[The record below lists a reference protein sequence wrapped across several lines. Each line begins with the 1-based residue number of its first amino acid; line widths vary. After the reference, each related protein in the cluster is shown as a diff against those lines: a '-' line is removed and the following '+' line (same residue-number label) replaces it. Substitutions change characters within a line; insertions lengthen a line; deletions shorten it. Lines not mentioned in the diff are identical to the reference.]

1 MDSNIFDLI
10 KKANDTTLNRHGNL
24 ITLERAVFLS
34 WWCDKGDCA
43 FCYMSTQK
51 NKIKDPKKA
60 RRNVYNIYAEA
71 EMCKR
76 LDWNI
81 EFLSG
86 GYESFTTQEIKE
98 IATTIKDIT
107 GDGVWLNTG
116 ITDELGEYGS
126 EIKGI
131 TGAVEVANPEIH
143 ERVCPDEL
151 GEYGSEIK
159 GITGAVEVANPEIHE
174 RVCPSKK
181 LEDISNMLDVA
192 GDLGFKKAITVIL
205 GLGETLED
213 VGYLMDYI
221 RDHKIDRV
229 IFYSL
234 NPHKETIYANS
245 SQPASLYYAQVVAQ
259 VRLAFPDIE
268 IICGTWIDNL
278 ANIGILILSGANGIT
293 KFPLFKM
300 FGTKYGKRV
309 EEEVKWAGRELK
321 GTFTDKTQLG
331 PEKSEVSPDLDK
343 FIKRYVKESLKN
355 KY

>member
-10 KKANDTTLNRHGNL
+10 KDANDITLKKHGNL

-51 NKIKDPKKA
+51 EKIKDPKKA
-60 RRNVYNIYAEA
+60 RRNISNIYAEA

-98 IATTIKDIT
+98 IATTIKNIT
-107 GDGVWLNTG
+107 GNGVWLNTG
-116 ITDELGEYGS
+116 ITEELNEYGS

-131 TGAVEVANPEIH
+131 TGAVEVANPQIH
-143 ERVCPDEL
+143 E
-151 GEYGSEIK
+151 K
-159 GITGAVEVANPEIHE
+159 
-174 RVCPSKK
+174 VCPSKK
-181 LEDISNMLDVA
+181 LDDISNMLDVA
-192 GDLGFKKAITVIL
+192 GDLGFKKAITIIL
-205 GLGETLED
+205 GLGETLDD
-213 VGYLMDYI
+213 VQYIIDYI
-221 RDHKIDRV
+221 KDHKIDRV

-309 EEEVKWAGRELK
+309 EEEVKWAGRDLK
-321 GTFTDKTQLG
+321 GTFTDKDMLG
-331 PEKSEVSPDLDK
+331 PQKSEVSPELDK
-343 FIKRYVKESLKN
+343 FIKRYIKESLKN

>member
-1 MDSNIFDLI
+1 MDSNIFELI
-10 KKANDTTLNRHGNL
+10 KKANETTLKNHGDL

-51 NKIKDPKKA
+51 EKIKDPKKA
-60 RRNVYNIYAEA
+60 RRNINNIYAEA

-86 GYESFTTQEIKE
+86 GYESFSTQEIKE

-107 GDGVWLNTG
+107 GNGVWLNTG
-116 ITDELGEYGS
+116 ITDELSEYGS

-143 ERVCPDEL
+143 Q
-151 GEYGSEIK
+151 K
-159 GITGAVEVANPEIHE
+159 
-174 RVCPSKK
+174 VCPSKK

-192 GDLGFKKAITVIL
+192 GDLGFKKAITIIL
-205 GLGETLED
+205 GLGETLDD
-213 VGYLMDYI
+213 VEYIIDYI
-221 RDHKIDRV
+221 KDHKIDRV

-309 EEEVKWAGRELK
+309 EEEVKWAGRNLK
-321 GTFTDKTQLG
+321 GTFTDKNMLG
-331 PEKSEVSPDLDK
+331 PQKSEVSPELDK

>member
-10 KKANDTTLNRHGNL
+10 KKANEITLKQHGNL

-51 NKIKDPKKA
+51 DKIKDPKKA
-60 RRNVYNIYAEA
+60 RRNISNIYAEA
-71 EMCKR
+71 EMCRR

-86 GYESFTTQEIKE
+86 GYESFTTQEIKD
-98 IATTIKDIT
+98 IATTIKNIT

-116 ITDELGEYGS
+116 ITDELNEYGS

-131 TGAVEVANPEIH
+131 TGAVEVANPQIH
-143 ERVCPDEL
+143 E
-151 GEYGSEIK
+151 K
-159 GITGAVEVANPEIHE
+159 
-174 RVCPSKK
+174 VCPSKK
-181 LEDISNMLDVA
+181 LDDISNMLDTA
-192 GDLGFKKAITVIL
+192 GDYGFKKAITIIL

-213 VGYLMDYI
+213 VQYIIDYI
-221 RDHKIDRV
+221 KDHNIDRV

-309 EEEVKWAGRELK
+309 EEEVKWAGRDLK
-321 GTFTDKTQLG
+321 GTFTDKTKLG
-331 PEKSEVSPDLDK
+331 PKKSEVSPDLDK

>member
-116 ITDELGEYGS
+116 ITDELGEY
-126 EIKGI
+126 E
-131 TGAVEVANPEIH
+131 
-143 ERVCPDEL
+143 
-151 GEYGSEIK
+151 SEIK

-234 NPHKETIYANS
+234 NPHKETVYANS

>member
-51 NKIKDPKKA
+51 NKIKDPTKA
-60 RRNVYNIYAEA
+60 RRNIYNIYAEA

-86 GYESFTTQEIKE
+86 GYESFSTQEIKE

-126 EIKGI
+126 EIKGM
-131 TGAVEVANPEIH
+131 
-143 ERVCPDEL
+143 
-151 GEYGSEIK
+151 
-159 GITGAVEVANPEIHE
+159 TGAVEVANPEIHE

-181 LEDISNMLDVA
+181 LDDISNMLDTA
-192 GDLGFKKAITVIL
+192 DDLGFKKAITIIL

-213 VGYLMDYI
+213 VDYI
-221 RDHKIDRV
+221 IDYIKDHKIDRV

-300 FGTKYGKRV
+300 FATKYGKRV

-321 GTFTDKTQLG
+321 GTFTDKSQLG

>member
-10 KKANDTTLNRHGNL
+10 KKANDITLKNHGNL

-60 RRNVYNIYAEA
+60 RRNIYNIYAEA
-71 EMCKR
+71 EMCRR

-107 GDGVWLNTG
+107 DDGVWLNTG
-116 ITDELGEYGS
+116 ITDELEEFGS

-131 TGAVEVANPEIH
+131 TGAVEVANPDIH
-143 ERVCPDEL
+143 
-151 GEYGSEIK
+151 K
-159 GITGAVEVANPEIHE
+159 

-181 LEDISNMLDVA
+181 LEDISNMMDVA
-192 GDLGFKKAITVIL
+192 GDLGFKKAITIIL

-213 VGYLMDYI
+213 VNYLIDYI
-221 RDHKIDRV
+221 KEHKIDRV

-245 SQPASLYYAQVVAQ
+245 SQPASLYYAQVVSQ
-259 VRLAFPDIE
+259 VRLAFPEIE

-321 GTFTDKTQLG
+321 GTFTDKSQLG

>member
-1 MDSNIFDLI
+1 MDSNIFDMI
-10 KKANDTTLNRHGNL
+10 KKANEITLKNHGDL

-51 NKIKDPKKA
+51 EKIKDPTKA
-60 RRNVYNIYAEA
+60 RRNIYNIYAEA

-86 GYESFTTQEIKE
+86 GYESFTTQEIKQ

-116 ITDELGEYGS
+116 ITEDLAEYGS

-131 TGAVEVANPEIH
+131 TGAVEVANPQIH
-143 ERVCPDEL
+143 
-151 GEYGSEIK
+151 K
-159 GITGAVEVANPEIHE
+159 

-192 GDLGFKKAITVIL
+192 GDLGFKKAITIIL

-213 VGYLMDYI
+213 TSYIIDYI
-221 RDHKIDRV
+221 KEHKIDRV

-245 SQPASLYYAQVVAQ
+245 SQPASLYYAQVVAE

-309 EEEVKWAGRELK
+309 EEEVKWAGRQLK
-321 GTFTDKTQLG
+321 GTFTDKAQLG
-331 PEKSEVSPDLDK
+331 PKQSEVSPDLDK

>member
-10 KKANDTTLNRHGNL
+10 KNANETTLKNHGDL

-51 NKIKDPKKA
+51 EKIKDPTKA
-60 RRNVYNIYAEA
+60 RRNISNIFAEA

-86 GYESFTTQEIKE
+86 GYKSFTTQEIKD

-116 ITDELGEYGS
+116 ITDDLDQYGS

-143 ERVCPDEL
+143 
-151 GEYGSEIK
+151 
-159 GITGAVEVANPEIHE
+159 N

-181 LEDISNMLDVA
+181 LEDISNMLDIA
-192 GDLGFKKAITVIL
+192 GDLGFKKAITIIL
-205 GLGETLED
+205 GLGETLDD
-213 VGYLMDYI
+213 VDYI
-221 RDHKIDRV
+221 IDYIKDHKIDRV

-234 NPHKETIYANS
+234 NPHKETVYANS

-309 EEEVKWAGRELK
+309 EEEVKWAGRQLK
-321 GTFTDKTQLG
+321 GTFTDKSKLG
-331 PEKSEVSPDLDK
+331 PEQSEVSPDLDR

>member
-1 MDSNIFDLI
+1 MESNIFDLI
-10 KKANDTTLNRHGNL
+10 KEANELTLKKHGDL

-51 NKIKDPKKA
+51 NKIKDPTKA
-60 RRNVYNIYAEA
+60 RRNVSNIYAEA

-98 IATTIKDIT
+98 IASTIKNIT

-116 ITDELGEYGS
+116 ITDELSEFGS

-131 TGAVEVANPEIH
+131 TGAVEVANPQIH
-143 ERVCPDEL
+143 
-151 GEYGSEIK
+151 
-159 GITGAVEVANPEIHE
+159 NN
-174 RVCPSKK
+174 VCPSKS
-181 LEDISNMLDVA
+181 LDDISNMLDTA
-192 GDLGFKKAITVIL
+192 RDLGFKKAITIIL
-205 GLGETLED
+205 GLGETLDD
-213 VGYLMDYI
+213 VNYVIEYI
-221 RDHKIDRV
+221 REHEIDRV

-234 NPHKETIYANS
+234 NPHKETIYADS
-245 SQPASLYYAQVVAQ
+245 SQPASLYYAQVVAR
-259 VRLAFPDIE
+259 VRLEFPEIE

-309 EEEVKWAGRELK
+309 EEEVKWSGRRLK
-321 GTFTDKTQLG
+321 GTFTDKTKLG
-331 PEKSEVSPDLDK
+331 PEKSEISPDLDK

>member
-10 KKANDTTLNRHGNL
+10 KNANEITLKKHGDL

-51 NKIKDPKKA
+51 EKIKDPAKA
-60 RRNVYNIYAEA
+60 RRNISNIYAEA

-86 GYESFTTQEIKE
+86 GYKSFSTQEIKE
-98 IATTIKDIT
+98 IATTIKTIT
-107 GDGVWLNTG
+107 GEGVWLNTG
-116 ITDELGEYGS
+116 ITDELS
-126 EIKGI
+126 
-131 TGAVEVANPEIH
+131 
-143 ERVCPDEL
+143 
-151 GEYGSEIK
+151 EYGSEIK

-181 LEDISNMLDVA
+181 LDDISNMLDIA
-192 GDLGFKKAITVIL
+192 GDLGFKKAITIIL
-205 GLGETLED
+205 GLGETLDD
-213 VGYLMDYI
+213 VDYI
-221 RDHKIDRV
+221 IDYIKSHNIDRV

-309 EEEVKWAGRELK
+309 EEEVKWAGRQLK
-321 GTFTDKTQLG
+321 GTFTDKNKLG
-331 PEKSEVSPDLDK
+331 GEKSEFSPELDK
-343 FIKRYVKESLKN
+343 FIKRYINESLKN

>member
-1 MDSNIFDLI
+1 MDSNIFELI
-10 KKANDTTLNRHGNL
+10 KKANETTLKNHGDL

-51 NKIKDPKKA
+51 EKIKDPKKA
-60 RRNVYNIYAEA
+60 RRNINNIYAEA

-86 GYESFTTQEIKE
+86 GYESFSTQEIKE

-107 GDGVWLNTG
+107 GNGVWLNTG
-116 ITDELGEYGS
+116 ITDELSEYGS

-143 ERVCPDEL
+143 Q
-151 GEYGSEIK
+151 K
-159 GITGAVEVANPEIHE
+159 
-174 RVCPSKK
+174 VCPSKK

-192 GDLGFKKAITVIL
+192 GDLGFKKAITIIL
-205 GLGETLED
+205 GLGETLDD
-213 VGYLMDYI
+213 VNYIIDYI
-221 RDHKIDRV
+221 KDHEIDRV

-259 VRLAFPDIE
+259 VRLAFPNIE

-309 EEEVKWAGRELK
+309 EEEVKWAGRNLK
-321 GTFTDKTQLG
+321 GTFTDKNMLG
-331 PEKSEVSPDLDK
+331 PQKSEVSPELDK

>member
-10 KKANDTTLNRHGNL
+10 KKANDITLKNHGNL

-60 RRNVYNIYAEA
+60 RRNIYNIYAEA
-71 EMCKR
+71 EMCRR

-107 GDGVWLNTG
+107 DDGVWLNTG
-116 ITDELGEYGS
+116 ITDELEEFGS

-131 TGAVEVANPEIH
+131 TGAVEVANPDIH
-143 ERVCPDEL
+143 
-151 GEYGSEIK
+151 K
-159 GITGAVEVANPEIHE
+159 

-181 LEDISNMLDVA
+181 LEDISNMMDVA
-192 GDLGFKKAITVIL
+192 GDLGFKKAITIIL
-205 GLGETLED
+205 GLGETFED
-213 VGYLMDYI
+213 VNYLIDYI
-221 RDHKIDRV
+221 KEHKIDRV

-245 SQPASLYYAQVVAQ
+245 SQPASLYYAQVVSQ
-259 VRLAFPDIE
+259 VRLAFPEIE

-321 GTFTDKTQLG
+321 GTFTDKSQLG

>member
-10 KKANDTTLNRHGNL
+10 KKANETTLKRHGNL

-60 RRNVYNIYAEA
+60 RRNISNIYAEA

-86 GYESFTTQEIKE
+86 GYESFTTQEIKQ

-116 ITDELGEYGS
+116 ITDELDQYDS

-143 ERVCPDEL
+143 Q
-151 GEYGSEIK
+151 
-159 GITGAVEVANPEIHE
+159 

-181 LEDISNMLDVA
+181 LSDISNMLDVA
-192 GDLGFKKAITVIL
+192 GDYGFKKAITIIL
-205 GLGETLED
+205 GLGETLDD
-213 VGYLMDYI
+213 VNYIIDYI
-221 RDHKIDRV
+221 KDHKIDRV

-245 SQPASLYYAQVVAQ
+245 SQPASLYYAQVVSQ

-321 GTFTDKTQLG
+321 GTFTDKSKLG
-331 PEKSEVSPDLDK
+331 DEKSDISPELNK

-355 KY
+355 KYQ

>member
-10 KKANDTTLNRHGNL
+10 KKADETTLKNHGDL

-51 NKIKDPKKA
+51 DKIKDPKKA
-60 RRNVYNIYAEA
+60 RRNVSNIYAEA
-71 EMCKR
+71 EMCRR

-116 ITDELGEYGS
+116 ITDDLAEFGC

-143 ERVCPDEL
+143 
-151 GEYGSEIK
+151 
-159 GITGAVEVANPEIHE
+159 N

-181 LEDISNMLDVA
+181 LEDISNMLDVS
-192 GDLGFKKAITVIL
+192 GDLGFKKAITIIL
-205 GLGETLED
+205 GLGETLDD
-213 VGYLMDYI
+213 VGYIIDYI

-259 VRLAFPDIE
+259 VRLAFPEIE

-309 EEEVKWAGRELK
+309 EEEVKWSGRRLK

-331 PEKSEVSPDLDK
+331 PEKSEVSPELDK

>member
-10 KKANDTTLNRHGNL
+10 KKANDITLKNHGNL

-60 RRNVYNIYAEA
+60 RRNIYNIYAEA
-71 EMCKR
+71 EMCSR

-107 GDGVWLNTG
+107 DDGVWLNTG
-116 ITDELGEYGS
+116 ITDELEEFGS

-131 TGAVEVANPEIH
+131 TGAVEVANPDIH
-143 ERVCPDEL
+143 
-151 GEYGSEIK
+151 K
-159 GITGAVEVANPEIHE
+159 

-181 LEDISNMLDVA
+181 LEDISNMMDVA
-192 GDLGFKKAITVIL
+192 GDLGFKKAITIIL

-213 VGYLMDYI
+213 VNYLIDYI
-221 RDHKIDRV
+221 KEHKIDRV

-245 SQPASLYYAQVVAQ
+245 SQPASLYYAQVVSQ
-259 VRLAFPDIE
+259 VRLAFPEIE

-321 GTFTDKTQLG
+321 GTFTDKSQLG

>member
-1 MDSNIFDLI
+1 MLNII
-10 KKANDTTLNRHGNL
+10 EKANKITKKHHNNI
-24 ITLERAVFLS
+24 ITLERAIFLS

-51 NKIKDPKKA
+51 EKIKDPQKA
-60 RRNVYNIYAEA
+60 RRNINNIYAEA

-76 LDWNI
+76 LNWNI

-86 GYESFTTQEIKE
+86 GYKSFTISEIKN
-98 IATTIKDIT
+98 IASTIKSIT

-116 ITDELGEYGS
+116 ITNELNEFGD

-131 TGAVEVANPEIH
+131 TGAVEVANPKIH
-143 ERVCPDEL
+143 E
-151 GEYGSEIK
+151 K
-159 GITGAVEVANPEIHE
+159 
-174 RVCPSKK
+174 VCPSKK
-181 LEDISNMLDVA
+181 LSDISRMLDTA
-192 GDLGFKKAITVIL
+192 HDLGFKKAITIIL
-205 GLGETLED
+205 GLGETID
-213 VGYLMDYI
+213 DADYI
-221 RDHKIDRV
+221 IDYIKDHKIDRI

-234 NPHKETIYANS
+234 NPHKETVYANS
-245 SQPASLYYAQVVAQ
+245 SQPASLYYAQVVAKI
-259 VRLAFPDIE
+259 RIAFPDIE

-309 EEEVKWAGRELK
+309 EEEVKWTGRELK
-321 GTFTDKTQLG
+321 GTFTDKTILG
-331 PEKSEVSPDLDK
+331 NQKSEISPELDK

-355 KY
+355 KYL

>member
-1 MDSNIFDLI
+1 MDSNIFNLI
-10 KKANDTTLNRHGNL
+10 KKANEVTLKNHGDL

-51 NKIKDPKKA
+51 NKIKDPSKA
-60 RRNVYNIYAEA
+60 RRNVNNILAEA

-86 GYESFTTQEIKE
+86 GYESFTTQEIKD
-98 IATTIKDIT
+98 IATNIKNIT

-116 ITDELGEYGS
+116 ITNDLAEFGN

-131 TGAVEVANPEIH
+131 TGAVEVANPQIH
-143 ERVCPDEL
+143 E
-151 GEYGSEIK
+151 
-159 GITGAVEVANPEIHE
+159 N
-174 RVCPSKK
+174 VCPSKK
-181 LEDISNMLDVA
+181 LDDISNMLDTA
-192 GDLGFKKAITVIL
+192 GDFGFKKAITIIL
-205 GLGETLED
+205 GLGETLDD
-213 VGYLMDYI
+213 VSYLIDYI
-221 RDHKIDRV
+221 KDHKIDRV

-259 VRLAFPDIE
+259 IRLEFPDIE

-300 FGTKYGKRV
+300 FATKYGKRV
-309 EEEVKWAGRELK
+309 EEEVKWAERQLK
-321 GTFTDKTQLG
+321 GTFTDKSMLG
-331 PEKSEVSPDLDK
+331 PEKSEISPDLDK

>member
-10 KKANDTTLNRHGNL
+10 KKADETTLKNHGNL

-51 NKIKDPKKA
+51 DKIKDPKKA
-60 RRNVYNIYAEA
+60 RRNINNIYAEA

-86 GYESFTTQEIKE
+86 GYESFSTQEIKE
-98 IATTIKDIT
+98 IATTIKNIT
-107 GDGVWLNTG
+107 GEGVWLNTG
-116 ITDELGEYGS
+116 ITDELSEYGS

-143 ERVCPDEL
+143 Q
-151 GEYGSEIK
+151 
-159 GITGAVEVANPEIHE
+159 

-192 GDLGFKKAITVIL
+192 GDLGFKKAITIIL
-205 GLGETLED
+205 GLGETLDD
-213 VGYLMDYI
+213 VNYIIDYI
-221 RDHKIDRV
+221 KEHKIDRV

-259 VRLAFPDIE
+259 VRLAFPNIE

-309 EEEVKWAGRELK
+309 EEEVKWAGRNLK
-321 GTFTDKTQLG
+321 GTFTDKNMLG
-331 PEKSEVSPDLDK
+331 PQKSEISPELDK

>member
-10 KKANDTTLNRHGNL
+10 KKANEITLKNHGNL
-24 ITLERAVFLS
+24 ITLERAIFLS

-51 NKIKDPKKA
+51 DKIKDPKKA
-60 RRNVYNIYAEA
+60 RRNISNIYAEA

-86 GYESFTTQEIKE
+86 GYESFTTQEIKQ

-116 ITDELGEYGS
+116 ITDELDEYGS
-126 EIKGI
+126 GI
-131 TGAVEVANPEIH
+131 TGAVEVANPKIH
-143 ERVCPDEL
+143 E
-151 GEYGSEIK
+151 K
-159 GITGAVEVANPEIHE
+159 
-174 RVCPSKK
+174 VCPSKK
-181 LEDISNMLDVA
+181 LEDISNMLDTA
-192 GDLGFKKAITVIL
+192 NSLGFKKAITIIL

-213 VGYLMDYI
+213 VEYIIDYI
-221 RDHKIDRV
+221 KDHKIDRV

-300 FGTKYGKRV
+300 FATKYGKRV
-309 EEEVKWAGRELK
+309 EEEVKWAGRDLK
-321 GTFTDKTQLG
+321 GTFTDKNKLG
-331 PEKSEVSPDLDK
+331 PKQSEISPDLDK
-343 FIKRYVKESLKN
+343 FIKRYVNESLKN

>member
-1 MDSNIFDLI
+1 MDSNIFDMI
-10 KKANDTTLNRHGNL
+10 KKANEITLKNHGDL

-51 NKIKDPKKA
+51 EKIKDPTKA
-60 RRNVYNIYAEA
+60 RRNIYNIYAEA

-86 GYESFTTQEIKE
+86 GYESFTTQEIKQ

-116 ITDELGEYGS
+116 ITDDLAEYGS

-131 TGAVEVANPEIH
+131 TGAVEVANPQIH
-143 ERVCPDEL
+143 
-151 GEYGSEIK
+151 K
-159 GITGAVEVANPEIHE
+159 

-192 GDLGFKKAITVIL
+192 GDLGFKKAITIIL

-213 VGYLMDYI
+213 TSYIIDYI
-221 RDHKIDRV
+221 KEHKIDRV

-245 SQPASLYYAQVVAQ
+245 SQPASLYYAQVVAE

-321 GTFTDKTQLG
+321 GTFTDKNQLG
-331 PEKSEVSPDLDK
+331 PERSEVSPDLDK

>member
-10 KKANDTTLNRHGNL
+10 KKANEVTLNNHGNL

-51 NKIKDPKKA
+51 EKIKDPKKA
-60 RRNVYNIYAEA
+60 RRNVSNIYAEA

-86 GYESFTTQEIKE
+86 GYESFTTQEIKN

-107 GDGVWLNTG
+107 GNGVWLNTG

-131 TGAVEVANPEIH
+131 TGAVEVANPKIH
-143 ERVCPDEL
+143 E
-151 GEYGSEIK
+151 K
-159 GITGAVEVANPEIHE
+159 
-174 RVCPSKK
+174 VCPSKP
-181 LEDISNMLDVA
+181 LADISNMLDVA
-192 GDLGFKKAITVIL
+192 GDLGFKKAITIIL
-205 GLGETLED
+205 GLGETLDD
-213 VGYLMDYI
+213 VDYI
-221 RDHKIDRV
+221 IDYIKDHKIDRV

-234 NPHKETIYANS
+234 NPHKETVYANS

-309 EEEVKWAGRELK
+309 EEEVKWAGRKLK
-321 GTFTDKTQLG
+321 GTFTDKTMLG
-331 PEKSEVSPDLDK
+331 PEKSEVSPELDK

>member
-1 MDSNIFDLI
+1 MDENNFFEMLQ
-10 KKANDTTLNRHGNL
+10 KANKTTLKNHGDL

-34 WWCDKGDCA
+34 WWCDKGDCK

-51 NKIKDPKKA
+51 NKIKDPSKA
-60 RRNVYNIYAEA
+60 RRCINNIYAEA

-86 GYESFTTQEIKE
+86 GYESFTTAKIKE
-98 IATTIKDIT
+98 IATTIKDIM

-116 ITDELGEYGS
+116 ITDELEEFGS

-131 TGAVEVANPEIH
+131 TGAVEIANPTLHDEI
-143 ERVCPDEL
+143 
-151 GEYGSEIK
+151 
-159 GITGAVEVANPEIHE
+159 
-174 RVCPSKK
+174 CPSKL
-181 LEDISNMLDVA
+181 LEDIGNMLDVA
-192 GDLGFKKAITVIL
+192 HNLGFKKAITVIL

-213 VGYLMDYI
+213 VDYLIDYI
-221 RDHKIDRV
+221 KNYKIDRV

-234 NPHKETIYANS
+234 NPHKETIYAES
-245 SQPASLYYAQVVAQ
+245 SQPASLYYAQVVSKI
-259 VRLAFPDIE
+259 RLTFPHIE

-278 ANIGILILSGANGIT
+278 ANIGILILAGANGIT

-309 EEEVKWAGRELK
+309 EEEVKWANRRLK
-321 GTFTDKTQLG
+321 GTFTDKTKLG
-331 PEKSEVSPDLDK
+331 ENE
-343 FIKRYVKESLKN
+343 
-355 KY
+355 

>member
-1 MDSNIFDLI
+1 MDSNMFDLI
-10 KKANDTTLNRHGNL
+10 KKANDITLKNHGNL

-60 RRNVYNIYAEA
+60 RRNINNIYAEA

-107 GDGVWLNTG
+107 DDGVWLNTG
-116 ITDELGEYGS
+116 ITDELEEFGS

-131 TGAVEVANPEIH
+131 TGAVEVANPNIH
-143 ERVCPDEL
+143 
-151 GEYGSEIK
+151 K
-159 GITGAVEVANPEIHE
+159 

-181 LEDISNMLDVA
+181 LEDISNMMDVA
-192 GDLGFKKAITVIL
+192 GDLGFKKAITIIL

-213 VGYLMDYI
+213 VDYLIDYI
-221 RDHKIDRV
+221 KDHKIDRV

-245 SQPASLYYAQVVAQ
+245 SQPASLYYAQVVSQ
-259 VRLAFPDIE
+259 VRLAFPEIE

-321 GTFTDKTQLG
+321 GTFTDKSQLG

>member
-10 KKANDTTLNRHGNL
+10 KEANETTLKRHGDL
-24 ITLERAVFLS
+24 VTLERAVFLS

-51 NKIKDPKKA
+51 EKIKDPTKA
-60 RRNVYNIYAEA
+60 RRNISNIYAEA

-86 GYESFTTQEIKE
+86 GYKSFTTQEIKE
-98 IATTIKDIT
+98 IATTIKEIT

-143 ERVCPDEL
+143 ERVCP
-151 GEYGSEIK
+151 
-159 GITGAVEVANPEIHE
+159 
-174 RVCPSKK
+174 SKK
-181 LEDISNMLDVA
+181 LDDISNMLDVA
-192 GDLGFKKAITVIL
+192 GDLGFKKAITIIL
-205 GLGETLED
+205 GLGETLDD
-213 VGYLMDYI
+213 VDYI
-221 RDHKIDRV
+221 IDYIEAHNIDRV

-245 SQPASLYYAQVVAQ
+245 SQPASLYYAQVVSK
-259 VRLAFPDIE
+259 VRLTFPDIE

-309 EEEVKWAGRELK
+309 EEEVKWAGRQLK
-321 GTFTDKTQLG
+321 GTFTDKSKLG
-331 PEKSEVSPDLDK
+331 EERSEVSPDLDK

>member
-1 MDSNIFDLI
+1 MESNIFELI
-10 KKANDTTLNRHGNL
+10 QQANDLTLKKHGNL

-51 NKIKDPKKA
+51 DKIKDPSKA
-60 RRNVYNIYAEA
+60 RRNINKIYAEA

-98 IATTIKDIT
+98 IATTIKNIT

-116 ITDELGEYGS
+116 ITDELDEFGS

-131 TGAVEVANPEIH
+131 TGAVEVANPKIH
-143 ERVCPDEL
+143 E
-151 GEYGSEIK
+151 K
-159 GITGAVEVANPEIHE
+159 
-174 RVCPSKK
+174 VCPSKK
-181 LEDISNMLDVA
+181 LEDISNMLDVSNK
-192 GDLGFKKAITVIL
+192 LGFKKAITIIL
-205 GLGETLED
+205 GLGETLDD
-213 VGYLMDYI
+213 VEYIIDYI
-221 RDHKIDRV
+221 KDNKIDRV

-278 ANIGILILSGANGIT
+278 ANIGILISSGANGIT

-321 GTFTDKTQLG
+321 GTFTDKNMLG
-331 PEKSEVSPDLDK
+331 PQKSEINPELDK

>member
-1 MDSNIFDLI
+1 MDSDIFDLI
-10 KKANDTTLNRHGNL
+10 KKANEITLKNHGNL

-51 NKIKDPKKA
+51 DKIKDPKKA
-60 RRNVYNIYAEA
+60 RRNISNIYAEA

-86 GYESFTTQEIKE
+86 GYESFTTQEIKT

-143 ERVCPDEL
+143 
-151 GEYGSEIK
+151 
-159 GITGAVEVANPEIHE
+159 N

-181 LEDISNMLDVA
+181 LSDISNMLDVA
-192 GDLGFKKAITVIL
+192 GDLGFKKAITIIL

-213 VGYLMDYI
+213 TDYI
-221 RDHKIDRV
+221 IDYIKDHKIDRV

-245 SQPASLYYAQVVAQ
+245 SQPASLYYAQVVAR
-259 VRLAFPDIE
+259 VRLEFPEIE

-321 GTFTDKTQLG
+321 GTFTDKNMLG
-331 PEKSEVSPDLDK
+331 PQESEVSPELNK

>member
-1 MDSNIFDLI
+1 MDSNIFELI
-10 KKANDTTLNRHGNL
+10 QKANETTLTKHGNL

-51 NKIKDPKKA
+51 EKIKDPKKA
-60 RRNVYNIYAEA
+60 RRNINNIYAEA

-86 GYESFTTQEIKE
+86 GYESFSTQEIKN
-98 IATTIKDIT
+98 IATTIKEIT

-116 ITDELGEYGS
+116 ITDELDEYGS

-143 ERVCPDEL
+143 R
-151 GEYGSEIK
+151 
-159 GITGAVEVANPEIHE
+159 N
-174 RVCPSKK
+174 VCPSKK
-181 LEDISNMLDVA
+181 LEDISNMLDIA
-192 GDLGFKKAITVIL
+192 GDLGFKKAITIIL

-213 VGYLMDYI
+213 TDYI
-221 RDHKIDRV
+221 IDYIKEHKIDRV

-321 GTFTDKTQLG
+321 GTFTDKNLLG
-331 PEKSEVSPDLDK
+331 PQKSEVSPDLDK

>member
-1 MDSNIFDLI
+1 MDFDIFDQI
-10 KKANDTTLNRHGNL
+10 KKANEITLKNHGDL

-51 NKIKDPKKA
+51 DKIKDPKKA
-60 RRNVYNIYAEA
+60 RRNVSNIYAEA
-71 EMCKR
+71 EMCRR

-116 ITDELGEYGS
+116 ITDDLAEFGS
-126 EIKGI
+126 EITGI

-143 ERVCPDEL
+143 
-151 GEYGSEIK
+151 
-159 GITGAVEVANPEIHE
+159 N

-181 LEDISNMLDVA
+181 LTDISRMLDVA
-192 GDLGFKKAITVIL
+192 GDLGFKKAITIIL

-213 VGYLMDYI
+213 VNYI
-221 RDHKIDRV
+221 IEYIKDHKIDRV

-234 NPHKETIYANS
+234 NPHKETVYANS
-245 SQPASLYYAQVVAQ
+245 SQPASLYYAQVVSR

-309 EEEVKWAGRELK
+309 EEEVKWAGRRLK
-321 GTFTDKTQLG
+321 GTFTDKTKLG

>member
-1 MDSNIFDLI
+1 MNPELLDLI
-10 KKANDTTLNRHGNL
+10 NEANKVTLKNHGD
-24 ITLERAVFLS
+24 IVSLERAVFLS

-51 NKIKDPKKA
+51 DKIKEPEKA
-60 RRNVYNIYAEA
+60 RRKVPNIYAEA

-86 GYESFTTQEIKE
+86 GYKSFTTLEIKE
-98 IATTIKDIT
+98 IATTIKSIM
-107 GDGVWLNTG
+107 GEGVWLNTG
-116 ITDELGEYGS
+116 ITKELEEYGS

-131 TGAVEVANPEIH
+131 TGAVEVANPELHKKI
-143 ERVCPDEL
+143 
-151 GEYGSEIK
+151 
-159 GITGAVEVANPEIHE
+159 
-174 RVCPSKK
+174 CPSKS
-181 LEDISNMLDVA
+181 LSDISDMLELA

-205 GLGETLED
+205 GLGETLDD
-213 VGYLMDYI
+213 VEYLIDYI
-221 RDHKIDRV
+221 KTYKIDRV

-234 NPHKETIYANS
+234 NPHKETIYAES
-245 SQPASLYYAQVVAQ
+245 SQPASLYYAEVVAR
-259 VRLAFPDIE
+259 VRLEFPNLE

-300 FGTKYGKRV
+300 FATKYGKRV
-309 EEEVKWAGRELK
+309 EEEIKAAGRQIK
-321 GTFTDKTQLG
+321 GTFTDKSKLG
-331 PEKSEVSPDLDK
+331 LEKSNINPDWDK

>member
-1 MDSNIFDLI
+1 MDSNIFDLL
-10 KKANDTTLNRHGNL
+10 KKANDITLKQHGNL

-60 RRNVYNIYAEA
+60 RRNISNIYAEA

-86 GYESFTTQEIKE
+86 GYESFTTQEIKQ

-116 ITDELGEYGS
+116 ITEELDQYGS

-143 ERVCPDEL
+143 
-151 GEYGSEIK
+151 K
-159 GITGAVEVANPEIHE
+159 

-181 LEDISNMLDVA
+181 LSDISNMLDVA
-192 GDLGFKKAITVIL
+192 GDYGFKKAITIIL

-213 VGYLMDYI
+213 VTYIIDYI
-221 RDHKIDRV
+221 KDHKIDRV

-245 SQPASLYYAQVVAQ
+245 SQPASLYYAQVVSQ

-309 EEEVKWAGRELK
+309 EEEVKWTGRKLK
-321 GTFTDKTQLG
+321 GTFTDKTKLG
-331 PEKSEVSPDLDK
+331 DEKSDISPELDK

-355 KY
+355 KYQ

>member
-1 MDSNIFDLI
+1 MDSNIFDIL
-10 KKANDTTLNRHGNL
+10 KKANETTLKNHGKL

-51 NKIKDPKKA
+51 DKIKDPKKA
-60 RRNVYNIYAEA
+60 RRNINNIYAEA

-86 GYESFTTQEIKE
+86 GYESFTTQEIKD
-98 IATTIKDIT
+98 IATTIKEIT

-116 ITDELGEYGS
+116 ITDELNEYGH

-131 TGAVEVANPEIH
+131 TGAVEVANPKIH
-143 ERVCPDEL
+143 E
-151 GEYGSEIK
+151 
-159 GITGAVEVANPEIHE
+159 N
-174 RVCPSKK
+174 VCPSKK

-192 GDLGFKKAITVIL
+192 GDLGFKKAITIIL
-205 GLGETLED
+205 GLGETLND
-213 VGYLMDYI
+213 VEYIIDYI
-221 RDHKIDRV
+221 RDHKIDRI

-309 EEEVKWAGRELK
+309 EEEVKWAGRDIK
-321 GTFTDKTQLG
+321 GTFTDKNKLG
-331 PEKSEVSPDLDK
+331 SEKSEINPELNK

>member
-1 MDSNIFDLI
+1 MDSNIFDLL
-10 KKANDTTLNRHGNL
+10 KKANETTLKNHGKL

-51 NKIKDPKKA
+51 DKIKDPKKA
-60 RRNVYNIYAEA
+60 RRNINNIYAEA

-86 GYESFTTQEIKE
+86 GYESFTTQEIKD
-98 IATTIKDIT
+98 IATTIKEIT

-116 ITDELGEYGS
+116 ITDELNEYGH

-131 TGAVEVANPEIH
+131 TGAVEVANPKIH
-143 ERVCPDEL
+143 E
-151 GEYGSEIK
+151 
-159 GITGAVEVANPEIHE
+159 N
-174 RVCPSKK
+174 VCPSKK

-192 GDLGFKKAITVIL
+192 GDLGFKKAITIIL
-205 GLGETLED
+205 GLGETLND
-213 VGYLMDYI
+213 VEYIIDYI
-221 RDHKIDRV
+221 RDHKIDRI

-321 GTFTDKTQLG
+321 GTFTDKTKLG
-331 PEKSEVSPDLDK
+331 PEKSEISPDLDK